1 MGLAW
6 LLLGPGN
13 LRHSRA
19 GLFFTGIL
27 LVAGGV
33 LIVADASD
41 TVTQLTLE
49 AFGWVLVAM
58 GLLKL
63 AFSII
68 GAGGGM
74 AALLGFQGI
83 VYIFL
88 GYAIADFSD
97 SAGNAVPWLF
107 GSAFLINGVYQIISA
122 FVIRFPLWGWFI
134 ASGAI
139 HLGLG
144 AFMFLEWKQAADW
157 VIPLM
162 LGLGFAVLGVLTLV
176 TALRMGRYLADGS
189 WDAGK
194 ALQFY
199 LDFHVPARFR
209 RGYFSFSGREE
220 IKAPAEHH
228 DLLVYVWTP
237 TTVAGVPDRHTLMS
251 SYIVAR
257 DLEGKFTV
265 GHSALELSPDV
276 YISHC
281 DGDPTAFDSSEEVWQ
296 ELRSRDISGVFLPSF
311 REEVATYMEPSVT
324 IRFRNFSAA
333 QLRAFWA
340 SYRVNPAY
348 NLTNRNCS
356 VAVALALECALMGSL
371 DRRRSLQGILRLITD
386 RDLWVAWF
394 IRWKAREMV
403 WTPGM
408 VLDYALALHR
418 LVEP

>member
-13 LRHSRA
+13 LQRNRL
-19 GLFFTGIL
+19 GLLITGSIL
-27 LVAGGV
+27 LVCGI

-49 AFGWVLVAM
+49 AFGWVLVAI
-58 GLLKL
+58 GFFKL
-63 AFSII
+63 AFSVM

-74 AALLGFQGI
+74 SALLGFQGV
-83 VYIFL
+83 VYIVL

-97 SAGNAVPWLF
+97 NAGNAVPWLF
-107 GSAFLINGVYQIISA
+107 GSAFLINGVYQILSA
-122 FVIRFPLWGWFI
+122 LVIRFPMWGWFV
-134 ASGAI
+134 ASGI
-139 HLGLG
+139 VHLGLG
-144 AFMFLEWKQAADW
+144 SFMFLEWKQAADW

-162 LGLGFAVLGVLTLV
+162 LGLGFAVIGFSTLR
-176 TALRMGRYLADGS
+176 TGLRMGQYVTGDG
-189 WDAGK
+189 WDAHK

-199 LDFHVPARFR
+199 LDFHLPRRFR
-209 RGYFSFSGREE
+209 TGYFTPYDRTE
-220 IKAPAEHH
+220 IKPAEDHH
-228 DLLVYVWTP
+228 DLLVHVWTP
-237 TTVAGVPDRHTLMS
+237 TTVAGVPDNHTLLS

-257 DLEGKFTV
+257 DMEGKFTV
-265 GHSALELSPDV
+265 GHSALELQPDV

-281 DGDPTAFDSSEEVWQ
+281 DGDPTAFDDSQEVWQ
-296 ELRSRDISGVFLPSF
+296 ELRSRDVPGVFLPSF
-311 REEVATYMEPSVT
+311 EEEIATYMEPSVT
-324 IRFRNFSAA
+324 VRFRRFNAE

-371 DRRRSLQGILRLITD
+371 GHRRSLRGVLSLMTG

-403 WTPGM
+403 WTPGL
-408 VLDYALALHR
+408 VLDYTLALHR
-418 LVEP
+418 LVES

>member
-13 LRHSRA
+13 LRHNRL
-19 GLFFTGIL
+19 GLFFLGSVLLLCGIL
-27 LVAGGV
+27 IFV
-33 LIVADASD
+33 DASD

-49 AFGWVLVAM
+49 AFGWVLVAI
-58 GLLKL
+58 GLFKL
-63 AFSII
+63 AFSVI

-74 AALLGFQGI
+74 SALLGFQGI
-83 VYIFL
+83 VYIVL
-88 GYAIADFSD
+88 GYAIADFSEN
-97 SAGNAVPWLF
+97 AGNAVPWLF
-107 GSAFLINGVYQIISA
+107 GSAFLINGAYQIVSA
-122 FVIRFPLWGWFI
+122 LIIRFPLWGWFVI
-134 ASGAI
+134 SGVI

-144 AFMFLEWKQAADW
+144 AFMFLEWKQAVEW

-162 LGLGFAVLGVLTLV
+162 LGFGFAVLGILTLL
-176 TALRMGRYLADGS
+176 TAFRMGRYLTDGG

-199 LDFHVPARFR
+199 LDFHVPTRFR
-209 RGYFSFSGREE
+209 KGYFTFSGVEE
-220 IKAPAEHH
+220 AEPPKEHH
-228 DLLVYVWTP
+228 DLLVHIWTP

-257 DLEGKFTV
+257 DPEGKFTV
-265 GHSALELSPDV
+265 GHSALELPPDV

-296 ELRSRDISGVFLPSF
+296 ELRSKDVSGVFLPSF
-311 REEVATYMEPSVT
+311 EEEVKTYMDPSVT
-324 IRFRNFSAA
+324 VRFRRFNAE

-356 VAVALALECALMGSL
+356 VAVALALECSLMGSMS
-371 DRRRSLQGILRLITD
+371 RHRSLQGLLRLLSEK
-386 RDLWVAWF
+386 DLWVAWF

-403 WTPGM
+403 WTPGLT
-408 VLDYALALHR
+408 LDYTLALHR
-418 LVEP
+418 LVES